1 MCTVQSE
8 KVYLHIPFYETTCP
22 LRMVNFLLPLYIFQV
37 FILMITGLFALPEVK
52 LRQQIATEAHVELY
66 CNTSLDGFL
75 PPLVY
80 NLSIIILCGCH
91 GFLTRKLPENF
102 NEAWYIF
109 VSVATTSFLWLVFLP
124 SYFTAF
130 YAKYKVILLASCLL
144 LNASITIGCLFLPK
158 MYAVYFIDEGT
169 LKYSISTGTETN
181 HIAPSVASESGQE
194 T

>member
-1 MCTVQSE
+1 M
-8 KVYLHIPFYETTCP
+8 
-22 LRMVNFLLPLYIFQV
+22 FQV

-109 VSVATTSFLWLVFLP
+109 VSVATTSFLQASKWTKCVGAEKHVCVSDRLRDLDLFSSQFTWDFEPYPPIWNFFLNW
-124 SYFTAF
+124 FTLISRMTKIDLPGAEF
-130 YAKYKVILLASCLL
+130 SPWAENLEACSMASV
-144 LNASITIGCLFLPK
+144 SP
-158 MYAVYFIDEGT
+158 
-169 LKYSISTGTETN
+169 
-181 HIAPSVASESGQE
+181 
-194 T
+194 